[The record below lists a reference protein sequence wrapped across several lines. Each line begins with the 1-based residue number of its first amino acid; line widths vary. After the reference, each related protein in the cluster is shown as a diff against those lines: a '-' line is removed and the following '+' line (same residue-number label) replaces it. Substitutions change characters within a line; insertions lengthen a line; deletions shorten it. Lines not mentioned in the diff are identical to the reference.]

1 VAEDAAWCCPPLG
14 NGKERQPV
22 DITPIPL
29 YFNDEMSPDKV
40 GQFVERVPQRR
51 YGTVAKRVEGV
62 EVAELIASG
71 DD

>member
-1 VAEDAAWCCPPLG
+1 M
-14 NGKERQPV
+14 RQPV

-51 YGTVAKRVEGV
+51 YGTVAKRVEGIETV
-62 EVAELIASG
+62 EIAVAG
-71 DD
+71 ND